1 MTTRIVAEFVY
12 LTAINSDLSPD
23 KRKREVLGLIDE
35 LVSEVALTEYHRG
48 RADGAIEA
56 CRGLGG
62 MDGSLDELKAALER
76 SEK

>member
-1 MTTRIVAEFVY
+1 MD
-12 LTAINSDLSPD
+12 TAMLA
-23 KRKREVLGLIDE
+23 E
-35 LVSEVALTEYHRG
+35 LVFSEATNGDRSAYARRQKILRMIDDFVHAEALSEYHRG

-62 MDGSLDELKAALER
+62 MDGSPDELKAALER